1 MVHWIHLSWYTG
13 SLVHSKQLVYMMQL
27 GSLLANLATLVQW
40 ENLYLVNYHKTF
52 FAFFSFFLYTGS
64 LKPFFFILD
73 AFGSLEGVGT
83 IDAFNSLSLL
93 HWFTQSSLEY
103 DTLGPLQKLLTL
115 YMNIL
120 SVYNTAPHT
129 ELPYTQLSLLMF
141 KFSVKSRC
149 LAAGE
154 VLTVRAPP

>member
-52 FAFFSFFLYTGS
+52 FFSFFFTLVHS
-64 LKPFFFILD
+64 NHVFILD
-73 AFGSLEGVGT
+73 AFGSLEGFGT
-83 IDAFNSLSLL
+83 IDALNSLNLL
-93 HWFTQSSLEY
+93 HWFTQRSLEY